1 MNIIKLAW
9 DNLWY
14 NKTRTIL
21 NMILIIVSFVSLMMI
36 SGYNNFSREGIITSI
51 NASGGSIV
59 IADKSYWDKQSEKIN
74 MLNSNDFE
82 IIYKQLD
89 TINEVNDYQKKL
101 DINGLVGNENKSKFF
116 SGYAYEKP
124 SKIMSSVSLKA
135 GTPIFDDDIDTMI
148 LGKDLG
154 EFFNINY
161 DDTPYLNLMTDF
173 GEGISLGSLMAVGSM
188 SLNNSSADAITIY
201 CPLNSVYEVFSF
213 EYGNAHN
220 LLVYLKDYQKA
231 SEIKNSLNEYFNS
244 EKLPY
249 EAKDWKDLNEFLLSV
264 IDMNTNNYLI
274 ALFILS
280 ILVFVSVMQM
290 LTTNF
295 LERLNEFGTMRA
307 LGINIKNV
315 TLLLFLEI
323 IIMAVLS
330 SIISIIISYGASSVL
345 NTIGFTIKFPGAT
358 DGYPLSLLLTL
369 KDTVL
374 IFIWVLS
381 VSILAGIYP
390 IIKVI
395 KMPIIEVIKYV

>member
-1 MNIIKLAW
+1 MNIIKLAF

-36 SGYNNFSREGIITSI
+36 SGYNNFTKEGIIISVNT
-51 NASGGSIV
+51 SGGSVV
-59 IADKSYWDKQSEKIN
+59 IADKSYWDTKSEKIN
-74 MLNSNDFE
+74 MLNNNDFE
-82 IIYKQLD
+82 VIYKKLD

-101 DINGLVGNENKSKFF
+101 DISGLIGNESKSKFF
-116 SGYAYEKP
+116 SGYAYEKS
-124 SKIMSSVSLKA
+124 SKIMSSVSMKS
-135 GTPIFDDDIDTMI
+135 GTPIFDDDIDTMV

-154 EFFNINY
+154 EFFNLNY
-161 DDTPYLNLMTDF
+161 DEEPYLNLMTDF
-173 GEGISLGSLMAVGSM
+173 GYGINLGSLMAVGSM
-188 SLNNSSADAITIY
+188 SLNNSASDAITIY
-201 CPLNSVYEVFSF
+201 CPLNAMYEVFGL

-220 LLVYLKDYQKA
+220 LLVYLKDYKKA
-231 SEIKNSLNEYFNS
+231 TEIKNNLNQYFN
-244 EKLPY
+244 ENNLNY
-249 EAKDWKDLNEFLLSV
+249 EAKDWKDLNAFLLSV
-264 IDMNTNNYLI
+264 IEMNTNNYLI

-330 SIISIIISYGASSVL
+330 SVISIIISYSASGIL
-345 NTIGFTIKFPGAT
+345 NASNFIMKFPGAT
-358 DGYPLSLLLTL
+358 DGYPLSLLLTF

-374 IFIWVLS
+374 IFAWVLS
-381 VSILAGIYP
+381 VSILAGVYP

-395 KMPIIEVIKYV
+395 RMPIIEVIKYV

>member
-1 MNIIKLAW
+1 MNIIKLAF

-36 SGYNNFSREGIITSI
+36 SGYNNFTKEGIITSI
-51 NASGGSIV
+51 NTSGGSVV
-59 IADKSYWDKQSEKIN
+59 IADKSYWDNKSEKIN
-74 MLNSNDFE
+74 MLNNNDFE
-82 IIYKQLD
+82 AIYKKLD

-101 DINGLVGNENKSKFF
+101 DISGLIGNENKSKFF

-124 SKIMSSVSLKA
+124 SKIMSSVSLKV
-135 GTPIFDDDIDTMI
+135 GTPIFDDDISTMV

-154 EFFNINY
+154 EFFNLNY
-161 DDTPYLNLMTDF
+161 DEEPYLNLMTDF
-173 GEGISLGSLMAVGSM
+173 GDGINLGSLMAVGLI
-188 SLNNSSADAITIY
+188 SLNNSAADEITIY
-201 CPLNSVYEVFSF
+201 SPLNAVYEVFGL

-220 LLVYLKDYQKA
+220 LLVYLKDYKKA
-231 SEIKNSLNEYFNS
+231 EEIKNDLNKYFN
-244 EKLPY
+244 ENNLNY
-249 EAKDWKDLNEFLLSV
+249 EAKDWKDLNAFLLSV

-330 SIISIIISYGASSVL
+330 SVISIIISYGASGIL
-345 NTIGFTIKFPGAT
+345 NVSNFIMKFPGAT
-358 DGYPLSLLLTL
+358 DGYPLSLLLTF

-374 IFIWVLS
+374 IFAWVLS

>member
-1 MNIIKLAW
+1 MNIIKLAF

-36 SGYNNFSREGIITSI
+36 SGYNNFTKEGIIISVNT
-51 NASGGSIV
+51 SGGSVV
-59 IADKSYWDKQSEKIN
+59 IADKSYWDTKSDKIN
-74 MLNSNDFE
+74 MLNNKDFE
-82 IIYKQLD
+82 VIYKKLD

-101 DINGLVGNENKSKFF
+101 DISGLVGNESKSKFF
-116 SGYAYEKP
+116 SGYAYEKS
-124 SKIMSSVSLKA
+124 SKIMSSVSLKE
-135 GTPIFDDDIDTMI
+135 GTPIFDDDIDTMV

-173 GEGISLGSLMAVGSM
+173 GDGINLGSLMAVGSI
-188 SLNNSSADAITIY
+188 SLNNSASDAITLY
-201 CPLNSVYEVFSF
+201 CPLNAMYEVFGL

-220 LLVYLKDYQKA
+220 LLVYLKDYKKA
-231 SEIKNSLNEYFNS
+231 TEIKNSLNKYFN
-244 EKLPY
+244 ENNLNY
-249 EAKDWKDLNEFLLSV
+249 EAKDWKDLNAFLLSV

-274 ALFILS
+274 ALLILS

-330 SIISIIISYGASSVL
+330 SVISIIISYGASGIL
-345 NTIGFTIKFPGAT
+345 NASNFVMKFPGAT
-358 DGYPLSLLLTL
+358 DGYPLSLLLTF

-374 IFIWVLS
+374 IFVWVLS

-395 KMPIIEVIKYV
+395 RMPIIEVIKYV

>member
-1 MNIIKLAW
+1 MNIIKLAF

-36 SGYNNFSREGIITSI
+36 SGYNNYTKEGIIISVNT
-51 NASGGSIV
+51 SGGSVV
-59 IADKSYWDKQSEKIN
+59 IADKSYWDTKSEKIN

-82 IIYKQLD
+82 VIYKKLD

-101 DINGLVGNENKSKFF
+101 DISGLVGNESKSKFF
-116 SGYAYEKP
+116 SGYAYEKS
-124 SKIMSSVSLKA
+124 SKIMSSVSLKE
-135 GTPIFDDDIDTMI
+135 GTPIFDDDIDTMV

-173 GEGISLGSLMAVGSM
+173 GEGINLGSLMAVGSM
-188 SLNNSSADAITIY
+188 SLNNSAADSITLY
-201 CPLNSVYEVFSF
+201 CPLNAMYEVFGL

-220 LLVYLKDYQKA
+220 LLVYLKDYKKA
-231 SEIKNSLNEYFNS
+231 TEIKNDLNKYFN
-244 EKLPY
+244 ENNLNY
-249 EAKDWKDLNEFLLSV
+249 EAKDWKDLNAFLLSV

-274 ALFILS
+274 ALLILS

-330 SIISIIISYGASSVL
+330 SVISIIISYGASGIL
-345 NTIGFTIKFPGAT
+345 NASNFVMKFPGAT
-358 DGYPLSLLLTL
+358 DGYPLSLLLTF

-374 IFIWVLS
+374 IFVWVLS

-395 KMPIIEVIKYV
+395 RMPIIEVIKYV

>member
-1 MNIIKLAW
+1 MNIIKLAF

-36 SGYNNFSREGIITSI
+36 SGYNNFTKEGIITGI
-51 NASGGSIV
+51 NTSGGSIV

-74 MLNSNDFE
+74 MLNNNDFE
-82 IIYKQLD
+82 VIYKQLD

-101 DINGLVGNENKSKFF
+101 DISGFVGNENKSKFF

-124 SKIMSSVSLKA
+124 SKIMSSVSLKS
-135 GTPIFDDDIDTMI
+135 GTPIFDDDINTMV

-154 EFFNINY
+154 EFFNLNY
-161 DDTPYLNLMTDF
+161 DEEPYLNLMTDF
-173 GEGISLGSLMAVGSM
+173 GEGINLGSLMAVGSM
-188 SLNNSSADAITIY
+188 SLNNSAADAITIY
-201 CPLNSVYEVFSF
+201 SPLNAVYEVFGL

-220 LLVYLKDYQKA
+220 LFVYLKDYKKA
-231 SEIKNSLNEYFNS
+231 EEIKNNLNKYFN
-244 EKLPY
+244 ENNLNY
-249 EAKDWKDLNEFLLSV
+249 EAKDWKDLNAFLLSV

-330 SIISIIISYGASSVL
+330 SVISIIISYSASSIL
-345 NTIGFTIKFPGAT
+345 NASNFIMKFPGAT
-358 DGYPLSLLLTL
+358 DGYPLSLLLTF

-374 IFIWVLS
+374 IFAWVLS

-395 KMPIIEVIKYV
+395 RMPIIEVIKYV

>member
-1 MNIIKLAW
+1 MNIIKLAF

-36 SGYNNFSREGIITSI
+36 SGYNNFTKEGIIISVNT
-51 NASGGSIV
+51 SGGSVV
-59 IADKSYWDKQSEKIN
+59 IADKSYWDTKSEKIN
-74 MLNSNDFE
+74 MLNNNDFE
-82 IIYKQLD
+82 AIYKKLN

-101 DINGLVGNENKSKFF
+101 DISGLIGNENKSKFF

-124 SKIMSSVSLKA
+124 SKIMSSVSLKL
-135 GTPIFDDDIDTMI
+135 GTPIFDDDINTMV

-154 EFFNINY
+154 EFFNLNY
-161 DDTPYLNLMTDF
+161 DEEPYLNLMTDF
-173 GEGISLGSLMAVGSM
+173 GDGINLGSLMAVGSI
-188 SLNNSSADAITIY
+188 SLNNSAADEITIY
-201 CPLNSVYEVFSF
+201 SPLNAVYEVFGL

-220 LLVYLKDYQKA
+220 LLVYLKDYKKA
-231 SEIKNSLNEYFNS
+231 EEIKNDLNKYFN
-244 EKLPY
+244 ENNLNY
-249 EAKDWKDLNEFLLSV
+249 EAKDWKDLNAFLLSV

-330 SIISIIISYGASSVL
+330 SVISIIISYGASGIL
-345 NTIGFTIKFPGAT
+345 NASNFIMKFPGAT
-358 DGYPLSLLLTL
+358 DGYPLSLLLTF

-374 IFIWVLS
+374 IFAWVLS

>member
-1 MNIIKLAW
+1 MNIIKLAF

-36 SGYNNFSREGIITSI
+36 SGYNNFTKEGIITSI
-51 NASGGSIV
+51 NTSGGSIV
-59 IADKSYWDKQSEKIN
+59 IADKSYWDKKSEKIN
-74 MLNSNDFE
+74 MLKDSDFE
-82 IIYKQLD
+82 IIYKKLE

-101 DINGLVGNENKSKFF
+101 DISGLIGNESKSKFF

-124 SKIMSSVSLKA
+124 SKIMSSVSLKS
-135 GTPIFDDDIDTMI
+135 GTPIFDDDINTMV

-154 EFFNINY
+154 EFFNLDY
-161 DDTPYLNLMTDF
+161 DEEAYLNLMTDF
-173 GEGISLGSLMAVGSM
+173 GEGISLGSLMSVGLI
-188 SLNNSSADAITIY
+188 SLNNSASDAITIY
-201 CPLNSVYEVFSF
+201 CPLNAVYGVFGL
-213 EYGNAHN
+213 EYGDAHN
-220 LLVYLKDYQKA
+220 LLIYLKDYKKA
-231 SEIKNSLNEYFNS
+231 EEIKNNLNKYFS
-244 EKLPY
+244 ENNLNY
-249 EAKDWKDLNEFLLSV
+249 EAKDWKYLNAFLLSV

-274 ALFILS
+274 ALGVLS

-330 SIISIIISYGASSVL
+330 SVISIIISYSASGIL
-345 NTIGFTIKFPGAT
+345 NASNFIMKFPGAT
-358 DGYPLSLLLTL
+358 DGYPLSLLLTF

-374 IFIWVLS
+374 IFAWVLS

>member
-1 MNIIKLAW
+1 MINICYIQKKYPIYL
-9 DNLWY
+9 D
-14 NKTRTIL
+14 
-21 NMILIIVSFVSLMMI
+21 MILIIVSFVSLMMI
-36 SGYNNFSREGIITSI
+36 SGYNNFTKEGIIISVNT
-51 NASGGSIV
+51 SGGSVV
-59 IADKSYWDKQSEKIN
+59 IADKSYWDTKSEKIN

-82 IIYKQLD
+82 VIYKKLD

-101 DINGLVGNENKSKFF
+101 DISGLVGNESKSKFF
-116 SGYAYEKP
+116 SGYAYEKS
-124 SKIMSSVSLKA
+124 SKIMSSVSIKA
-135 GTPIFDDDIDTMI
+135 GTPIFDDDIDTMV

-173 GEGISLGSLMAVGSM
+173 GEGINLGSLMAVGSM
-188 SLNNSSADAITIY
+188 SLNNSASDAITLY
-201 CPLNSVYEVFSF
+201 CPLNAMYEVFGL

-220 LLVYLKDYQKA
+220 LLVYLKDYKKA
-231 SEIKNSLNEYFNS
+231 TEIKNDLNKYFN
-244 EKLPY
+244 ENNLNY
-249 EAKDWKDLNEFLLSV
+249 EAKDWKDLNAFLLSV
-264 IDMNTNNYLI
+264 IDMNTNNYLT

-330 SIISIIISYGASSVL
+330 SVISIIISYGASGIL
-345 NTIGFTIKFPGAT
+345 NASNFIMKFPGAT
-358 DGYPLSLLLTL
+358 DGYPLSLLLTF

-374 IFIWVLS
+374 IFAWVLS

-395 KMPIIEVIKYV
+395 RMPIIEVIKYV

>member
-51 NASGGSIV
+51 NTSGGSIV

-82 IIYKQLD
+82 IIYKKLD

-101 DINGLVGNENKSKFF
+101 DISGLVGNENKSKFF

-124 SKIMSSVSLKA
+124 SKIMSSVALKA

-201 CPLNSVYEVFSF
+201 CPLNSVYEVFSL

-231 SEIKNSLNEYFNS
+231 SDIKNSLNEYFNS
-244 EKLPY
+244 ENLSY

-330 SIISIIISYGASSVL
+330 SVISIIISYGASSVL
-345 NTIGFTIKFPGAT
+345 NTIGFTMKFPGAT

-374 IFIWVLS
+374 IFVWVLS

>member
-1 MNIIKLAW
+1 
-9 DNLWY
+9 
-14 NKTRTIL
+14 
-21 NMILIIVSFVSLMMI
+21 
-36 SGYNNFSREGIITSI
+36 
-51 NASGGSIV
+51 
-59 IADKSYWDKQSEKIN
+59 
-74 MLNSNDFE
+74 
-82 IIYKQLD
+82 
-89 TINEVNDYQKKL
+89 
-101 DINGLVGNENKSKFF
+101 
-116 SGYAYEKP
+116 
-124 SKIMSSVSLKA
+124 MSSVSLKA
-135 GTPIFDDDIDTMI
+135 GTPIFDDDIDTMV

-173 GEGISLGSLMAVGSM
+173 GDGINLGSLMAVGSM
-188 SLNNSSADAITIY
+188 SLNNSASDAITLY
-201 CPLNSVYEVFSF
+201 CHLNAMYEVFGL

-220 LLVYLKDYQKA
+220 LLVYLKDYKKA
-231 SEIKNSLNEYFNS
+231 TEIKNNLNKYFN
-244 EKLPY
+244 KNNLNY
-249 EAKDWKDLNEFLLSV
+249 EAKDWKDLNAFLLSV

-280 ILVFVSVMQM
+280 VLVFVSVMQM

-330 SIISIIISYGASSVL
+330 SVISIIISYVASGIL
-345 NTIGFTIKFPGAT
+345 NASNFIMKFPGAT
-358 DGYPLSLLLTL
+358 DGYALSLLLTF

-374 IFIWVLS
+374 IFAWVLS

-395 KMPIIEVIKYV
+395 RMPIIEVIKYV

>member
-1 MNIIKLAW
+1 MNIIKLAF

-36 SGYNNFSREGIITSI
+36 SGYNNFTKEGIIISVNT
-51 NASGGSIV
+51 SGGSVV
-59 IADKSYWDKQSEKIN
+59 IADKSYWDTKSDKIN
-74 MLNSNDFE
+74 MLNNKDFE
-82 IIYKQLD
+82 VIYKKLD

-101 DINGLVGNENKSKFF
+101 DISGLVGNESKSKFF
-116 SGYAYEKP
+116 SGYAYEKS
-124 SKIMSSVSLKA
+124 SKIMSSVSLKE
-135 GTPIFDDDIDTMI
+135 GTPIFDDDIDTMV

-161 DDTPYLNLMTDF
+161 DEEPYLNLMTDF

-188 SLNNSSADAITIY
+188 SLNNSASDAITLY
-201 CPLNSVYEVFSF
+201 CPLNAMYEVFGL

-220 LLVYLKDYQKA
+220 LLVYLKDYKKA
-231 SEIKNSLNEYFNS
+231 TEIKNNLNQYFS
-244 EKLPY
+244 ENNLNY
-249 EAKDWKDLNEFLLSV
+249 EAKDWKDLNAFLLSV

-330 SIISIIISYGASSVL
+330 SVISIIISYGVSSVL
-345 NTIGFTIKFPGAT
+345 NVINFTFKFPGAT
-358 DGYPLSLLLTL
+358 DGYTLSLLLTL

-374 IFIWVLS
+374 IFVWVLS

>member
-1 MNIIKLAW
+1 MNIIKLAF

-36 SGYNNFSREGIITSI
+36 SGYNNFTKEGIIISVNT
-51 NASGGSIV
+51 SGGSVV
-59 IADKSYWDKQSEKIN
+59 IADKSYWDTKSEKIN
-74 MLNSNDFE
+74 MLNNKDFE
-82 IIYKQLD
+82 AIYKKLD

-101 DINGLVGNENKSKFF
+101 DISGLIGNENKSKFF

-135 GTPIFDDDIDTMI
+135 GTPIFDDDINTMV

-154 EFFNINY
+154 EFFNLNY
-161 DDTPYLNLMTDF
+161 DEEPYLNLMTDF
-173 GEGISLGSLMAVGSM
+173 GDGINLGSLMAVGLI
-188 SLNNSSADAITIY
+188 SLNNSAADAITIY
-201 CPLNSVYEVFSF
+201 SPLNAMYEVFSL

-220 LLVYLKDYQKA
+220 LLVYLKDYKKA
-231 SEIKNSLNEYFNS
+231 DEIKNNLNQYFN
-244 EKLPY
+244 ENNLNY
-249 EAKDWKDLNEFLLSV
+249 EAKDWKDLNAFLLSV

-330 SIISIIISYGASSVL
+330 SVISIIISYGASGIL
-345 NTIGFTIKFPGAT
+345 NASNFVMKFPGAT
-358 DGYPLSLLLTL
+358 DGYTLSLLLTF

-374 IFIWVLS
+374 IFAWVLS

>member
-1 MNIIKLAW
+1 MNIIKLAF

-36 SGYNNFSREGIITSI
+36 SGYNNFTKEGIIISVNT
-51 NASGGSIV
+51 SGGSVV
-59 IADKSYWDKQSEKIN
+59 IADKSYWDTKSEKIN

-82 IIYKQLD
+82 VIYKKLD

-101 DINGLVGNENKSKFF
+101 DISGLVGNESKSKFF
-116 SGYAYEKP
+116 SGYAYEKS
-124 SKIMSSVSLKA
+124 SKIMSSVSIKA
-135 GTPIFDDDIDTMI
+135 GTPIFDDDIDTMV

-173 GEGISLGSLMAVGSM
+173 GEGINLGSLMAVGSM
-188 SLNNSSADAITIY
+188 SLNNSASDAITLY
-201 CPLNSVYEVFSF
+201 CPLNAMYEVFGL

-220 LLVYLKDYQKA
+220 LLVYLKDYKKA
-231 SEIKNSLNEYFNS
+231 TEIKNDLNKYFN
-244 EKLPY
+244 ENNLNY
-249 EAKDWKDLNEFLLSV
+249 EAKDWKDLNAFLLSV
-264 IDMNTNNYLI
+264 IDMNTNNYLT

-330 SIISIIISYGASSVL
+330 SVISIIISYGASGIL
-345 NTIGFTIKFPGAT
+345 NASNFIMKFPGAT
-358 DGYPLSLLLTL
+358 DGYPLSLLLTF

-374 IFIWVLS
+374 IFAWVLS

-395 KMPIIEVIKYV
+395 RMPIIEVIKYV

>member
-1 MNIIKLAW
+1 MNIIKLAF

-36 SGYNNFSREGIITSI
+36 SGYNNFTKEGIIISVNT
-51 NASGGSIV
+51 SGGSVV
-59 IADKSYWDKQSEKIN
+59 IADKSYWDTKSEKIN
-74 MLNSNDFE
+74 MLNNNDFE
-82 IIYKQLD
+82 VIYKKLD

-101 DINGLVGNENKSKFF
+101 DISGLVGNESKSKFF
-116 SGYAYEKP
+116 SGYAYEKS
-124 SKIMSSVSLKA
+124 SKIMSSVSIKA
-135 GTPIFDDDIDTMI
+135 GTPIFDDDIDTMV

-173 GEGISLGSLMAVGSM
+173 GEGINLGSLMAVGAM
-188 SLNNSSADAITIY
+188 SLNNSASDAITLY
-201 CPLNSVYEVFSF
+201 CPLNAMYEVFGL

-220 LLVYLKDYQKA
+220 LLVYLKDYKKA
-231 SEIKNSLNEYFNS
+231 TEIKNNLNQYFN
-244 EKLPY
+244 ENNLNY
-249 EAKDWKDLNEFLLSV
+249 EAKDWKDLNAFLLSV

-330 SIISIIISYGASSVL
+330 SVISIIISYGASGIL
-345 NTIGFTIKFPGAT
+345 NASNFVMKFPGAT
-358 DGYPLSLLLTL
+358 DGYALSLLLTF

-374 IFIWVLS
+374 IFAWVLS

-395 KMPIIEVIKYV
+395 RMPIIEVIKYV